1 MPLAVSR
8 APYRRNVLTE
18 LGFMPLASL
27 AAMPPLNLGIV
38 SGGVPR
44 WFKMRIA
51 MAAMQR
57 QPANDN
63 AGITASA
70 RIDEAVLRFA
80 RLIGRQMAREQF
92 QRASPANDNESHH
105 ARMTVAS
112 SARAPCTEV
121 LRAVAT

>member
-1 MPLAVSR
+1 MPL
-8 APYRRNVLTE
+8 T
-18 LGFMPLASL
+18 SL

-44 WFKMRIA
+44 WFKTRIA

-80 RLIGRQMAREQF
+80 RLIGRQMTREQF
-92 QRASPANDNESHH
+92 QRASPANNESHR